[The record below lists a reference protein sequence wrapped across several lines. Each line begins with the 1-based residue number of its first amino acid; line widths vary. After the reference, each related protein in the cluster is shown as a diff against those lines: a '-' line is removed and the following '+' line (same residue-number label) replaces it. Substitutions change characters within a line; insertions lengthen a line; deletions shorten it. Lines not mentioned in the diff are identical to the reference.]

1 MKGKGYLFEVAA
13 IGYLCNDEGDILETN
28 IVYPITS
35 ILSKDMESA
44 KFELIRSISDADIK
58 KYGIDNIDLV
68 VRDFNRF
75 SGPSIRVTGS
85 GNTLTAGTT
94 GYITTSGTNTLTF

>member
-75 SGPSIRVTGS
+75 SGPAKWATGN
-85 GNTLTAGTT
+85 GTTLTTGITGYASTT
-94 GYITTSGTNTLTF
+94 GTITF